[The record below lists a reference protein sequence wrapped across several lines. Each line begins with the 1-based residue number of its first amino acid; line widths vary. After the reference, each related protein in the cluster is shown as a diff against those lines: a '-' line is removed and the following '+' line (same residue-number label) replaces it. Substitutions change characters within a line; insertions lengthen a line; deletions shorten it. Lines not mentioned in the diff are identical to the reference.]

1 MMLKAFSPKNSL
13 TEDSDDEE
21 NYSNND
27 DTIIVE
33 GVAARTIEIYESV
46 L

>member
-1 MMLKAFSPKNSL
+1 MMLKAFFPKNSL

-21 NYSNND
+21 NYSYNAVP
-27 DTIIVE
+27 IIFE

>member
-1 MMLKAFSPKNSL
+1 MMLKAFFPKNSL

-27 DTIIVE
+27 DTIIVG